1 MEMKIDKKII
11 TEHIKRYITRKEVL
25 AALVVLVFVFSFY
38 SVKAMSLRPY
48 STYTE
53 KVGQYSQKGVLYHTA
68 LLKNNTLYGDT
79 LSREDYPIPLV
90 DGFMLTYRYRFTP
103 GDVVRGNYSLV
114 GRVIYSVSKGKDEVV
129 LWQEELFRKEGDL
142 KNGEF
147 VENFDLNM
155 STLDN
160 RTAEIV
166 KELGLKRVNRKIV
179 FETNVNVIGV
189 IAGREVKENFGQNMS
204 LVKDGSAGLY
214 YFTNTEESS
223 QRTLTSRITKENYV
237 TKFGITMRA
246 RTAKKVFPLLALIF
260 LTPLMGGIY
269 TIRAQAPPR
278 RFKDLEAYI
287 IEGFP
292 GEVRKKVVL
301 ASREDL
307 KKAFDLVDKPIMH
320 YVDVEDEVYVI
331 VDGEVAYEY
340 RERKA
345 A

>member
-1 MEMKIDKKII
+1 MKIDKKII
-11 TEHIKRYITRKEVL
+11 TERIKVYITRREVL
-25 AALVVLVFVFSFY
+25 AILVVLVFVFSFY
-38 SVKAMSLRPY
+38 SVKAMSLHPY

-53 KVGQYSQKGVLYHTA
+53 KVGQYSQRGVLLHTA
-68 LLKNNTLYGDT
+68 ILKNNTLYGNT
-79 LSREDYPIPLV
+79 LSREEYPIPLV
-90 DGFMLTYRYRFTP
+90 ESFMFTYHYKFVP
-103 GDVVRGNYSLV
+103 GDVVRGNYTLTGKV
-114 GRVIYSVSKGKDEVV
+114 LYTVSKGKDEVV
-129 LWQEELFRKEGDL
+129 LWQEELFKKEGDL

-147 VENFDLNM
+147 MVNFNLNM

-160 RTAEIV
+160 RTAEII
-166 KELGLKRVNRKIV
+166 KELGLKRVNRRVI

-189 IAGREVKENFGQNMS
+189 IAGREVKENFKQNMS
-204 LVKDGSAGLY
+204 LIKDSSAGLY
-214 YFTNTEESS
+214 YFTNTEERS

-246 RTAKKVFPLLALIF
+246 STAKKVFSLLALIF

-307 KKAFDLVDKPIMH
+307 KKAFELVDKPIMH